1 MKIVKKKKDLT
12 YASFIVSLLILISRV
27 IFLII
32 AIMDNNI
39 DIELT
44 FN

>member
-12 YASFIVSLLILISRV
+12 YASFIGSLLILISRV